1 MIEAIVGSEGA
12 ERVLLFLAAREQAYA
27 REIAVAWDMDVS
39 TAQNQLKRMERDGL
53 LVSKT
58 IGRTRVFEFN
68 PRYAFKEEVQ
78 ALLKKALKRLP
89 PNLRDELILRRT
101 RPRRTGKP
109 L

>member
-12 ERVLLFLAAREQAYA
+12 ERVLLFLAAREHAYA
-27 REIAVAWDMDVS
+27 REIAVAWDMDVT

-53 LVSKT
+53 PVSKT
-58 IGRTRVFEFN
+58 IGRTRVFQFN
-68 PRYAFKEEVQ
+68 PRYAFKEEAQ
-78 ALLKKALKRLP
+78 ALLKKALQRLP
-89 PNLRDELILRRT
+89 PNLHDELILRRT

>member
-12 ERVLLFLAAREQAYA
+12 ERVLLFLAAREQGYA

-53 LVSKT
+53 LISKT
-58 IGRTRVFEFN
+58 IGRTRVFQFN
-68 PRYAFKEEVQ
+68 PRYAFKEEVL
-78 ALLKKALKRLP
+78 ALLKKALQRLP
-89 PNLRDELILRRT
+89 PDLRDELVLRRT